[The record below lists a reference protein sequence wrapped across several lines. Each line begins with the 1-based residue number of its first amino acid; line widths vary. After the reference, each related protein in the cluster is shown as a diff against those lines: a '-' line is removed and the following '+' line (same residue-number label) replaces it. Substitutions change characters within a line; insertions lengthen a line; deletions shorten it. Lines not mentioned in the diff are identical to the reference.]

1 MTFREIFGLTITTA
15 GIVILPLA
23 WMFSR
28 LLWLIAGVLIF
39 VGVTLFYTERVR
51 KRAEQLEKEAG
62 GGGSGPGVPGDVHN
76 YSGWQTGGRSGT
88 MDGDSGGGGS
98 E

>member
-1 MTFREIFGLTITTA
+1 MTFREATGLGMTIA
-15 GIVILPLA
+15 GVLVLPIA

-28 LLWLIAGVLIF
+28 SLWLVAGVLIF
-39 VGVTLFYTERVR
+39 VGVALFYTERVR

-62 GGGSGPGVPGDVHN
+62 GSGSGPCVPGDTHN

-88 MDGDSGGGGS
+88 MDGDSGGGGGD
-98 E
+98 